1 MVGMKRFPNEDMVS
15 LDIGKINFANKPRD
29 KKPVQGR
36 NIILFKWKRRQCA
49 ASKVAEVFDL
59 TGKITPL
66 QQQSN

>member
-1 MVGMKRFPNEDMVS
+1 MVS
-15 LDIGKINFANKPRD
+15 LDIGKINFANKPWD

-36 NIILFKWKRRQCA
+36 NIILFKWKRRQC

>member
-1 MVGMKRFPNEDMVS
+1 MVS

-29 KKPVQGR
+29 KKPVKKGR

>member
-1 MVGMKRFPNEDMVS
+1 MVS

-36 NIILFKWKRRQCA
+36 NILFKWKRRQCA